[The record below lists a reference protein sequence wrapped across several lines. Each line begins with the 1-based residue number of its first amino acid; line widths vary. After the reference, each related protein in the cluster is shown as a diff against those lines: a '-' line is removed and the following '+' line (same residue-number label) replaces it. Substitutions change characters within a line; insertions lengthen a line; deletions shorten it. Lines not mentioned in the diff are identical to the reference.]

1 MASATTDGDD
11 VVLELIDPSAV
22 QNELRPETVT
32 SNPTSGVETWNIGL
46 LLQSPSVKV
55 RANRNSLVEQ
65 SAYFRGLLCGSF
77 SESSL
82 AHVSI
87 QWNLE
92 ALVHVLQF
100 IHGFQLHITSSNFLL
115 ILEAA
120 LYFGVERLLLECESW
135 FQRTTLAE
143 GQQIPLDTVIE
154 AWNFGLE
161 QGVGFV
167 PELCKGYLA
176 RNFAW
181 VISLSSFP
189 DIPYDLLHSCIEHPL
204 LTLDS
209 ERHLCEALLIWLS
222 NNRRS
227 SQCSSDDYKFDILR
241 KVRISLLPLE
251 FAAGLRR
258 DFSQLGEEAICTILD
273 LMKDSF
279 SIILPA
285 LVDDKL
291 DNFRIRLTEYSEKI
305 SLAGCIH
312 ITALFLFLV
321 VLPSDLNMTDKKRMV
336 LSELDNCTANNRYV
350 LGKSLMTMSYKS
362 VREMDIS
369 KCPKLHFGSAVK
381 WLLLAFPSLSI
392 FRASYCSQF
401 NIEDL
406 YCLLQKFPMITEVD
420 MTVDASPFLRAKV
433 SVVSASIDKY
443 RVASNTPY
451 AMLEENSLLLNVAKA
466 SLENPAMSNISKLT
480 LEGRSDINDLDLLK
494 ISALCGSLSYLNIKG
509 CTMVTDTGISKLISK
524 CLHIKS
530 LILSYTSFGKSSV
543 GVLCSDLL
551 LTSNLTE
558 VTDHKY
564 SCTMAFWLQQLHI
577 DGCEGI
583 DQNSISQLMCR
594 TYMLKI
600 LMLRETSVT
609 DDALYD
615 FLGSFLESLDVSE
628 TMVSMQALTSVV
640 RRNPGIRCLK
650 ATGCT
655 KLNRHD
661 KNDLASAVTANYK
674 GYLFELSQHCIL
686 EEVAFGWG
694 FSILS
699 VEELVPLSRLRCI
712 TICLGASPGHH
723 VLCMLPKMCPLLESV
738 ILFFQVISDSIFR
751 SIQESLKNLKV
762 LQLCCCLGDLT
773 SFACKIS
780 MPQLRILRLEWVTPW
795 MTNNDLA
802 VLTKNCPN
810 VIEFSL
816 SGCKLLDSASQ
827 EIISNGWPG
836 LTFIHLE
843 ECGKITLDGVSFLF
857 NCTAIED
864 LLLRHNGKGIE
875 RNFIYEAASKLPL
888 LRKLALDLCDACEG
902 GFDSPSH
909 AERCFLST
917 VTISRCKSQ
926 KCAFDSQTM
935 EAFGSVHKET
945 IVIEWDGKE
954 ARTTVVKERLAG
966 YL

>member
-22 QNELRPETVT
+22 QNELRPEKVT
-32 SNPTSGVETWNIGL
+32 SISTSGVESWNLGL

-55 RANRNSLVEQ
+55 RANRNRQVVFTDQLVEQ

-100 IHGFQLHITSSNFLL
+100 IHGFQLHITSNNFLL

-135 FQRTTLAE
+135 FQRMTLAE
-143 GQQIPLDTVIE
+143 GQQIPMDTVIE

-176 RNFAW
+176 RNFVAASRCIDKPCCYANKLQKKAW
-181 VISLSSFP
+181 VTSSSSFP

-227 SQCSSDDYKFDILR
+227 SQCSSDDSKFDILR
-241 KVRISLLPLE
+241 KVRIALLPLE

-279 SIILPA
+279 SIILAA
-285 LVDDKL
+285 LVGDKL

-312 ITALFLFLV
+312 ITALFLFLM
-321 VLPSDLNMTDKKRMV
+321 VLPSDLDMTAKKRM
-336 LSELDNCTANNRYV
+336 L
-350 LGKSLMTMSYKS
+350 K
-362 VREMDIS
+362 
-369 KCPKLHFGSAVK
+369 
-381 WLLLAFPSLSI
+381 
-392 FRASYCSQF
+392 
-401 NIEDL
+401 IEDL

-420 MTVDASPFLRAKV
+420 MTVDTSPFLLAKV
-433 SVVSASIDKY
+433 SVISTSIDKY
-443 RVASNTPY
+443 RVASTTPY
-451 AMLEENSLLLNVAKA
+451 AILEENSLLLDVAKA
-466 SLENPAMSNISKLT
+466 SLENLAMSNISKLT
-480 LEGRSDINDLDLLK
+480 LEGRNDINDLDLMK
-494 ISALCGSLSYLNIKG
+494 ISALCGSLSYLSIKG
-509 CTMVTDTGISKLISK
+509 CTMVTDMGISKLISK
-524 CLHIKS
+524 CIHIKS

-551 LTSNLTE
+551 STSNFTE
-558 VTDHKY
+558 DSNHKY
-564 SCTMAFWLQQLHI
+564 SCTMAFRLQQLHI
-577 DGCEGI
+577 DGCKGI
-583 DQNSISQLMCR
+583 DQNSISQLMCH

-600 LMLRETSVT
+600 LMLRETTVT

-628 TMVSMQALTSVV
+628 TMVSMQALTSIV

-655 KLNRHD
+655 KLNQHD
-661 KNDLASAVTANYK
+661 TSDLASAVIANYK
-674 GYLFELSQHCIL
+674 GYLFELTQHCIL

-712 TICLGASPGHH
+712 TIGLGASPGHH

-738 ILFFQVISDSIFR
+738 ILIFQVISDSIFR

-762 LQLCCCLGDLT
+762 LRLCCCLGDLT

-780 MPQLRILRLEWVTPW
+780 MPQLRVLRLEWVTPW

-810 VIEFSL
+810 VVEFSL

-857 NCTAIED
+857 NCIAIED
-864 LLLRHNGKGIE
+864 FLLRHNGKGIE
-875 RNFIYEAASKLPL
+875 RNFIYQAASKLPL

-935 EAFGSVHKET
+935 EAFRSVHKET
-945 IVIEWDGKE
+945 IVIEWDCKE
-954 ARTTVVKERLAG
+954 ARTTVVKERI
-966 YL
+966 

>member
-22 QNELRPETVT
+22 QNELRPEKVT
-32 SNPTSGVETWNIGL
+32 SISTSGVENWNIGL

-55 RANRNSLVEQ
+55 RANRNRLVEQ

-87 QWNLE
+87 RWNLE

-100 IHGFQLHITSSNFLL
+100 IHGFHLHITSNNFLL

-120 LYFGVERLLLECESW
+120 LYFGVESLLLECESW
-135 FQRTTLAE
+135 FQQMTLAE
-143 GQQIPLDTVIE
+143 GQQIPMDTVIE

-161 QGVGFV
+161 QGIGFV

-181 VISLSSFP
+181 VTSLNSFP

-222 NNRRS
+222 DNRRS
-227 SQCSSDDYKFDILR
+227 SQCSSDDSKFDILR

-279 SIILPA
+279 SIILAA
-285 LVDDKL
+285 LVGDKL
-291 DNFRIRLTEYSEKI
+291 DDFRIRLTEYSEKI
-305 SLAGCIH
+305 SLAGCVH

-321 VLPSDLNMTDKKRMV
+321 VLPSDLDMTAKKRMV

-369 KCPKLHFGSAVK
+369 KCPKLYFGSAVK

-392 FRASYCSQF
+392 LRASHCSQLK
-401 NIEDL
+401 IEDF
-406 YCLLQKFPMITEVD
+406 YCLLQKFPLITEVD
-420 MTVDASPFLRAKV
+420 MTVDTSPFLPAKV
-433 SVVSASIDKY
+433 SVVSTSSDKY
-443 RVASNTPY
+443 RVASTTPY
-451 AMLEENSLLLNVAKA
+451 AMLEENSLLLNVAKT

-480 LEGRSDINDLDLLK
+480 LEGRNDINDLDLLK

-509 CTMVTDTGISKLISK
+509 CTMVTDMGISKLISK

-530 LILSYTSFGKSSV
+530 LILSYTSFGQSSV

-558 VTDHKY
+558 VSDHKY
-564 SCTMAFWLQQLHI
+564 SCTMAFRLQQLHI
-577 DGCEGI
+577 DGCKGI

-594 TYMLKI
+594 MYMLKI
-600 LMLRETSVT
+600 LMLRGTSVT

-640 RRNPGIRCLK
+640 RRNTGIRCLK

-655 KLNRHD
+655 KLNRPD
-661 KNDLASAVTANYK
+661 TYDLASAVTANHK

-712 TICLGASPGHH
+712 TIGLGASPGHH
-723 VLCMLPKMCPLLESV
+723 VLCLLPKMCPLLESV
-738 ILFFQVISDSIFR
+738 ILIFQVISDSIFR

-773 SFACKIS
+773 SFALKIS
-780 MPQLRILRLEWVTPW
+780 MLQLRILRLEWVTPW

-802 VLTKNCPN
+802 ILTKNCPN
-810 VIEFSL
+810 VVEFSL

-857 NCTAIED
+857 NCIAIED
-864 LLLRHNGKGIE
+864 FLLRHNGKGIE

-917 VTISRCKSQ
+917 VMISRCKSQ

-935 EAFGSVHKET
+935 EAFRSVHKET
-945 IVIEWDGKE
+945 IVIEWDCKE
-954 ARTTVVKERLAG
+954 ARTTVVKERI
-966 YL
+966 